1 MDGIIRPEDLYG
13 VEIREADGIYLR
25 QITIPQAGS
34 LIPQHAHKYDHL
46 TMLVKGEIYVAYAD
60 QCEWHKAPAA
70 IHIRKDTKHTFLSVT
85 NDVEI
90 WCVHNLRNSQDPE
103 IVEEYNLVAVA

>member
-1 MDGIIRPEDLYG
+1 MIIKPDDLYG

-25 QITIPQAGS
+25 QITIPKAGS
-34 LIPQHAHKYDHL
+34 LIPQHAHKYAHL
-46 TMLVKGEIYVAYAD
+46 TMLVRGEVYVGYAD
-60 QCEWHKAPAA
+60 TLEHHKAPAA

-85 NDVEI
+85 NDVEL
-90 WCVHNLRNSQDPE
+90 WCVHSLHGSQDPE